1 VSEPIVLAAD
11 ASAAAGLGHLSRC
24 TALACALGARGTNV
38 RTLALG
44 AEHAVEMDGLRWDPA
59 SATELASND
68 LAALV
73 LDSYA
78 LSGGDRSDL
87 AEAAPLAQFDDRG
100 DDVAGDLVIGPLSA
114 DADEVGRIAGPRY
127 ACLRRALWGAR
138 LPYERHG
145 LRRVLVTTGGGDPKG
160 DALRYALSVRS
171 ALPDDIAV
179 VWAAPADAHPAPPGV
194 QRLAR
199 QPSLT
204 DAMLAS
210 DLVVCGAGVTMLE
223 AASLGLPCIAIPL
236 AENQRAGWD
245 RLAAAGAI
253 VPAKDEDDVA
263 AGVARIAAAPQ
274 ERRALADRAAALVDG
289 FGAFRVAARVEALV
303 AAREGRCYAGAVQW
317 RADRRS
323 Q

>member
-24 TALACALGARGTNV
+24 TALACALAARGTHV

-44 AEHAVEMDGLRWDPA
+44 AERAVEMDGLRWDPVSA
-59 SATELASND
+59 SELASNGM
-68 LAALV
+68 AALV

-78 LSGGDRSDL
+78 LSGGERSEL
-87 AEAAPLAQFDDRG
+87 AEAAPLAQFEDRG
-100 DDVAGDLVIGPLSA
+100 DDVAGDLAIGPLSA
-114 DADEVGRIAGPRY
+114 DADEVGRVAGPRY

-138 LPYERHG
+138 LPSQGDG
-145 LRRVLVTTGGGDPKG
+145 LRRVLVTTGGGDPTG
-160 DALRYALSVRS
+160 AAMSYAASVRS
-171 ALPDDIAV
+171 ALPDDTAV
-179 VWAAPADAHPAPPGV
+179 VWAGAVDAGPTPPGV

-223 AASLGLPCIAIPL
+223 AASLGLPCIAILL
-236 AENQRAGWD
+236 AENQRPGWD

-253 VPAKDEDDVA
+253 VPAKDQDDVA
-263 AGVARIAAAPQ
+263 AGLARIAAAPQ

-303 AAREGRCYAGAVQW
+303 ADRLGR
-317 RADRRS
+317 S
-323 Q
+323 